1 METLFMVLSLNVQR
15 GASEEIFALWGFFTV
30 VSLLLA
36 DLHLIRCPSF
46 VGVENVRSGRKFGA
60 KIVEIIIKVVEINA
74 PL

>member
-1 METLFMVLSLNVQR
+1 M
-15 GASEEIFALWGFFTV
+15 

-46 VGVENVRSGRKFGA
+46 VGVKNVRSGRKFGA
-60 KIVEIIIKVVEINA
+60 KIVEIIIKVAEINA

>member
-15 GASEEIFALWGFFTV
+15 GSSEEIFALWGFTA

-46 VGVENVRSGRKFGA
+46 VGVKNVRSGRKFEA
-60 KIVEIIIKVVEINA
+60 KIVEIIIKVAEING